1 MTMRETSWRVF
12 STELNASTLEI
23 KSTEEMTPSYVISPL
38 GAKINRA
45 IIAGVLTEKE
55 NVGTADDPIWR
66 ARVQDVNGS
75 FFLSIGRYQT
85 EATAAIV
92 NLEAPCYVA
101 AVGRV
106 RTYNNNDKTYVNFRP
121 DHIVEIDEAKR
132 NEWLLE
138 TVKSTWVRLTNTKK
152 ALDLGNATVND
163 LIARG
168 MNPFDAEN
176 LVYALENYEQR
187 PDSTIYLKTI
197 QNALRTI
204 LPDKD
209 IDFGFTEDLSD
220 EPDAMVEPG
229 KTTPADN
236 GSQIAQMEDVIL
248 DLLDELD
255 VDGKGAPREE
265 LESRAEAAGIDS
277 ITLEEVTMSLMDKG
291 LVYEPNLK
299 CLKRI

>member
-1 MTMRETSWRVF
+1 MAMRETSWRVF

-23 KSTEEMTPSYVISPL
+23 KSTEEMTPSYVVSPL
-38 GAKINRA
+38 GAKMNRA

-106 RTYNNNDKTYVNFRP
+106 RTYTNNDKTYVNFRP

-138 TVKSTWVRLTNTKK
+138 TVKSTWTRLTNTKK
-152 ALDLGNATVND
+152 ALDLGNASVND

-168 MNPFDAEN
+168 MSPFDAEN

-187 PDSTIYLKTI
+187 PDSTMYLKTI

-220 EPDAMVEPG
+220 EPDAIVEPG
-229 KTTPADN
+229 KSAPADN

>member
-1 MTMRETSWRVF
+1 MAMRETSWRVF

-23 KSTEEMTPSYVISPL
+23 KSTEEMTPSYVVSPL

-66 ARVQDVNGS
+66 ARIQDVNGS

-106 RTYNNNDKTYVNFRP
+106 RTYVNNDKTYVNFRP

-138 TVKSTWVRLTNTKK
+138 TVKSTWTRLTNTKK
-152 ALDLGNATVND
+152 ALDLGNASVND

-168 MNPFDAEN
+168 MSPFDAEN

-187 PDSTIYLKTI
+187 PDSTVYLKTI

-209 IDFGFTEDLSD
+209 IDFGFAEDLSD
-220 EPDAMVEPG
+220 EPDAIVEPG
-229 KTTPADN
+229 KSTPADN
-236 GSQIAQMEDVIL
+236 GSQIVQMEDVIL

>member
-23 KSTEEMTPSYVISPL
+23 KSTEEMTPSYVVSPL